1 MLKKVSR
8 YYADR
13 NKIMGDRLLFNVPGA
28 TIVFDDVLAL
38 YAVNRL

>member
-1 MLKKVSR
+1 MPIETK
-8 YYADR
+8 Y
-13 NKIMGDRLLFNVPGA
+13 KIMGDRLLFNVPGA